1 MAVMT
6 VDSTTMWYTTEAGI
20 MMPDVQA
27 QPGTELSVNL
37 TPPEQVPPSMAGAE
51 QLFYAIA
58 VDQNTLDMSNG
69 TPTVMV
75 NGEELSEGQ
84 SMDDVSD
91 GSSFF
96 MYEGKNAAKVIL
108 PLPQNATSEPVSITL
123 SVGQ

>member
-1 MAVMT
+1 MT
-6 VDSTTMWYTTEAGI
+6 PE
-20 MMPDVQA
+20 VQA
-27 QPGTELSVNL
+27 QPGTEVSVNL
-37 TPPEQVPPSMAGAE
+37 TPPEQVPSAMAGMG
-51 QLFYAIA
+51 QMFYAIA

-69 TPTVMV
+69 TLTVMV

-84 SMDDVSD
+84 SMDDISD